1 MIKIVS
7 TNELPNI
14 ENEVVRQYINKL
26 LKWILVEYQDYSTD
40 GTINSFGAFFI
51 LESANEL
58 EDYQTMGLSYP
69 ITKDSYEWIDNID
82 DDYCNMCI
90 VLSYDSIITLAHLD
104 VLDKLENIN
113 CVCPIQVK
121 EQLLSD
127 INGEI
132 SDIKSKHQVGSM
144 SYSNGGLTLFEH
156 NQQSR
161 QARYQFLIKI
171 RIKV

>member
-26 LKWILVEYQDYSTD
+26 LKWILVEYQDYCTD

-82 DDYCNMCI
+82 DDYCNMCVVI
-90 VLSYDSIITLAHLD
+90 DSDKAINII
-104 VLDKLENIN
+104 
-113 CVCPIQVK
+113 
-121 EQLLSD
+121 
-127 INGEI
+127 
-132 SDIKSKHQVGSM
+132 SKTEM
-144 SYSNGGLTLFEH
+144 IRNYFER
-156 NQQSR
+156 N
-161 QARYQFLIKI
+161 K
-171 RIKV
+171 

>member
-26 LKWILVEYQDYSTD
+26 LKWILVEYQDYCTD

-58 EDYQTMGLSYP
+58 EDYQTMGLSCP

-82 DDYCNMCI
+82 DDYCNMCVVI
-90 VLSYDSIITLAHLD
+90 DNDKAINII
-104 VLDKLENIN
+104 
-113 CVCPIQVK
+113 
-121 EQLLSD
+121 
-127 INGEI
+127 
-132 SDIKSKHQVGSM
+132 SKTEM
-144 SYSNGGLTLFEH
+144 IRNYFER
-156 NQQSR
+156 N
-161 QARYQFLIKI
+161 K
-171 RIKV
+171 